1 MRVGTV
7 RAGRIRV
14 KRGRRGAAVAVA
26 MLVQREPRRALAVG
40 HEHTR
45 LLPIAIRWC
54 WRGAGHEH
62 TRLLPIAI
70 RWQRLGPQPPV
81 AARRRPAPDRVR
93 LVAPARAT
101 VYAGAHPPA
110 QRGQQL
116 RLTECRR
123 KGQRLAAR
131 ARVGGVD
138 SAGPRLVLR
147 LVLRERMAV

>member
-1 MRVGTV
+1 MGTV

-26 MLVQREPRRALAVG
+26 MLVQREPRRALAV
-40 HEHTR
+40 
-45 LLPIAIRWC
+45 
-54 WRGAGHEH
+54 GHEH